1 MKSLF
6 DLLNKQDEALK
17 ELLKHPRHKLLD
29 VALERINSERRDTS
43 YKPMT
48 MKLLGIKTAHLSLDD
63 LGYLVKASQQKPNFS
78 RLFFGLLKVK
88 KLSTPSP

>member
-6 DLLNKQDEALK
+6 ELLSNKDEAVK

-29 VALERINSERRDTS
+29 IALERINLERRDTK
-43 YKPMT
+43 YRPMT

-63 LGYLVKASQQKPNFS
+63 LGYLVKTAQQKSNFS

-88 KLSTPSP
+88 EGVDKKG